1 MIFFSPNKKSYFHFD
16 WENYK
21 RYYYNLSLQG
31 YSTKDEF
38 WWHYVHIGEQN
49 GFIYFD
55 IKNINFNNEII
66 INKTNMLNS
75 IENQVQSTEIVQDI
89 IIVSPRK
96 TLYYYVD
103 FVSKHTNRTGI
114 QVVTI
119 YLAKQFLKCQEEF
132 YLDIIFIK
140 WNNDLFCLEPCNEE
154 DIDFIFNYNE
164 LSDKILPIKYD
175 NYLPI
180 HLNTYRPLSTCLFF
194 CPELTFPIYHDLP
207 IKLKNYLDTYKL
219 KTIYILYDII
229 PLILGEY
236 NCIRE
241 GFKTYMTHNLLKAN
255 KIITISNFTKTEFIQ
270 YCQQNNLYNYN
281 FPIIESI
288 PLPHQYRSKEKE
300 TKIIID
306 KVNIN
311 DKININNKININDKI
326 MILIPGTIEPR
337 KQQLKLLKICNSFIQ
352 NNPSL
357 DIEIKVFGNI
367 LRLLEDDVNIEIKK
381 SNNKIQYIGVVNND
395 ELNNLYK
402 QATFSCFISQY
413 EGFGF
418 PIAESLWHGTP
429 VLTSNFGSMLEVANC
444 GGCYSINSHN
454 ENDIYDALENLI
466 KKPEIIQKLK
476 SEINISKF
484 TSWYEYCKNIYIEIL
499 KVLN

>member
-1 MIFFSPNKKSYFHFD
+1 MIYFSPNKKSYFHFD
-16 WENYK
+16 WESYKKNY
-21 RYYYNLSLQG
+21 YILSTQG

-38 WWHYVHIGEQN
+38 WWHYVHIGEQS

-55 IKNINFNNEII
+55 IKNKNFNNEII
-66 INKTNMLNS
+66 INKSNTTNS
-75 IENQVQSTEIVQDI
+75 VDI
-89 IIVSPRK
+89 IPEIIKISPRK

-140 WNNDLFCLEPCNEE
+140 WNNELFCLEPCNKE
-154 DIDFIFNYNE
+154 DIDYMFNYNE
-164 LSDKILPIKYD
+164 LSDIIPPITYD

-180 HLNTYRPLSTCLFF
+180 HLNNYRPLSSCLFF
-194 CPELTFPIYHDLP
+194 CPELTFPIYPDLP
-207 IKLKNYLDTYKL
+207 IKLKHYIDTYKL

-241 GFKTYMTHNLLKAN
+241 GFKTYMTNNLLKAD

-270 YCQQNNLYNYN
+270 YCQQNNLYNFN

-288 PLPHQYRSKEKE
+288 PLPHQYRSKQIEVNIKNDSIDN
-300 TKIIID
+300 KIIN
-306 KVNIN
+306 KTN
-311 DKININNKININDKI
+311 DKIT
-326 MILIPGTIEPR
+326 ILIPGTVEPR

-357 DIEIKVFGNI
+357 NLQIKLFGNI
-367 LRLLEDDVNIEIKK
+367 LRILEEEVNIEINK

-402 QATFSCFISQY
+402 EATFSCFISQY

-429 VLTSNFGSMLEVANC
+429 VLTSNFGSMLEISNC

-454 ENDIYDALENLI
+454 ENEIYDALENLI

-476 SEINISKF
+476 SEINKNKF
-484 TSWYEYCKNIYIEIL
+484 TTWYEYCKNIYIEIL
-499 KVLN
+499 KILN